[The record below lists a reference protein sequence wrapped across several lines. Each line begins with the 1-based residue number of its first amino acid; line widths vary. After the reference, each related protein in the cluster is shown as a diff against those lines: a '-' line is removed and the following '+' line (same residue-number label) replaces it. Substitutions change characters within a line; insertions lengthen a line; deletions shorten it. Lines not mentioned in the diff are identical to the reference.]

1 MDAHQ
6 GLHIETHPREGDPL
20 VRARQPDP
28 CALVLFG
35 ATGDLAQRKLF
46 PALFELAREH
56 LLPESFAVVAF
67 SRSEGNSEA
76 FREHVRASLQKFART
91 QPLDEAVWQRFAPRL
106 QLIAGAYDDPK
117 SFVHLREALD
127 QVAQRFGT
135 RGNQVYYLAT
145 PASTFPQIL
154 HGLAASGLLKRQE
167 QVEQKPW
174 QRLIIEK
181 PFGHDLES
189 ARALNRELA
198 TVLDERQIFRIDH
211 YLGKETVQNI
221 LVFRFANSIFEPLWN
236 RKHIDHVEITAAE
249 ALGVEG
255 RGGFY
260 DETGVI
266 RDMVQN
272 HLLQVLALCAMEPP
286 VSFGAEDIRDEKT
299 KVFRALRPLEG
310 REVSR
315 AVVAGQ
321 YEGYLQ
327 EKGVKAGSRTQTY
340 VAMKMNIDNWRWAGV
355 PFYVRAGKRLKRR
368 VTEVSIHF
376 KSVPISLFSGEN
388 ATCQRLQPNVLTLR
402 IQPQEGIALSFE
414 SKVPGED
421 VNIAGVTMD
430 FNYQETFQRPVPEA
444 YERLLLDCM
453 RGNAT
458 LYARQDSVEQAWT
471 YVTPI
476 LQALESG
483 EGGPIHGYAQDSAG
497 PDAAAALLARDGR
510 RWTAL

>member
-20 VRARQPDP
+20 VRARRPDP

-46 PALFELAREH
+46 PALFELARDH
-56 LLPESFAVVAF
+56 LLPENFAVVAF
-67 SRSEGNSEA
+67 SRSEGDSEA
-76 FREHVRASLQKFART
+76 FREHVKASLQKFART
-91 QPLDEAVWQRFAPRL
+91 QPLDEAVWKDFAPRL
-106 QLIAGAYDDPK
+106 ELISGGYDDPK
-117 SFVHLREALD
+117 SFVRLREELD
-127 QVAQRFGT
+127 RVAQKFGT
-135 RGNQVYYLAT
+135 QGNQFYYLAT

-154 HGLAASGLLKRQE
+154 HGLADSGLLKRQE
-167 QVEQKPW
+167 QADQRPW

-198 TVLDERQIFRIDH
+198 AVLDERQIFRIDH

-221 LVFRFANSIFEPLWN
+221 LVFRFANAIFEPLWN
-236 RKHIDHVEITAAE
+236 RQHIDHVEITAAE
-249 ALGVEG
+249 TLAVEG
-255 RGGFY
+255 RAGFY

-286 VSFGAEDIRDEKT
+286 VSFGAEDIRDEKN

-315 AVVAGQ
+315 AVVVGQ

-327 EKGVKAGSRTQTY
+327 AKGVKEGSRTPTY

-355 PFYVRAGKRLKRR
+355 PFYLRAGKNLKRR

-376 KSVPISLFSGEN
+376 KSVPISLFSGEGS
-388 ATCQRLQPNVLTLR
+388 TCQRLQPNVLTLR

-483 EGGPIHGYAQDSAG
+483 EGGPAHPYKPGSSG

-510 RWTAL
+510 RWTGL